1 MKKTI
6 DSITF
11 DTQSDKMIGT
21 ILIDKDPCT
30 TQTLYLNQSKYLN
43 QSNIYY
49 LYVTLGTKEN
59 ICPIDLDEAKLW
71 CKHWLTKSEYNEY
84 FKDD

>member
-11 DTQSDKMIGT
+11 DTQSDKMIGA
-21 ILIDKDPCT
+21 ILTDKDPCT
-30 TQTLYLNQSKYLN
+30 TQTLYLN

-59 ICPIDLDEAKLW
+59 IRQ
-71 CKHWLTKSEYNEY
+71 
-84 FKDD
+84 

>member
-6 DSITF
+6 NNITF
-11 DTQSDKMIGT
+11 DTQSDKMIGA

-30 TQTLYLNQSKYLN
+30 TQTLYLTPN
-43 QSNIYY
+43 NIYY
-49 LYVTLGTKEN
+49 LYVTLGNKEN

-71 CKHWLTKSEYNEY
+71 CKHWLTLSEYEEY
-84 FKDD
+84 FGE

>member
-11 DTQSDKMIGT
+11 DTQSDKMIGA

-30 TQTLYLNQSKYLN
+30 TQTLYLTPN
-43 QSNIYY
+43 NIYY

-71 CKHWLTKSEYNEY
+71 CKQWLTPSEYEEY
-84 FKDD
+84 FGE

>member
-11 DTQSDKMIGT
+11 DTQSDKMIGA

-30 TQTLYLNQSKYLN
+30 TQTLYLTPN
-43 QSNIYY
+43 NIYY
-49 LYVTLGTKEN
+49 LYVTLGNKEN

-71 CKHWLTKSEYNEY
+71 CKHWLTLSEYEEY
-84 FKDD
+84 FGE

>member
-11 DTQSDKMIGT
+11 DTQSDKMIGA

-30 TQTLYLNQSKYLN
+30 TQTLYLTPN
-43 QSNIYY
+43 NIYY
-49 LYVTLGTKEN
+49 LYVTLDTKEN
-59 ICPIDLDEAKLW
+59 ICPIDIDEAKLW
-71 CKHWLTKSEYNEY
+71 CKHWLTLSEYEEY
-84 FKDD
+84 FGE